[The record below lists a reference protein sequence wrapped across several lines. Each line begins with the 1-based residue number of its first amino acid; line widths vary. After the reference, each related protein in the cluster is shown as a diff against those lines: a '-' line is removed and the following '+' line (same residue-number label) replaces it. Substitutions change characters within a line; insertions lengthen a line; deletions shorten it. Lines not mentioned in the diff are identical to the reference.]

1 MKKLVL
7 ILLLPFGLFAQKKVG
22 GPCECCEAIYQ
33 RMPANLSWTTQISDK
48 NEEGEPMEIT
58 GIIYQKDGK
67 TPAPDVILYVY
78 HTDAKG
84 NYSRGTGDACTK
96 RHGKLRG
103 WVKTDNL
110 GRYKLIS
117 IRPASYPNAT
127 IPAHIHPTIKEPGKT
142 EYYIDEY
149 RFEGD
154 KFLTKEEIARDENR
168 GGSGLIKL
176 TKNDKGVWVGKRD
189 IILGKNI
196 PNYD

>member
-7 ILLLPFGLFAQKKVG
+7 LLLLPLGLSAQKQVG
-22 GPCECCEAIYQ
+22 GSCECCEAIYQ
-33 RMPANLSWTTQISDK
+33 RMPATLSWETRISDK
-48 NEEGEPMEIT
+48 DEEGEPMEIT

-67 TPAPDVILYVY
+67 TPAPNVILYVY

-84 NYSRGTGDACTK
+84 NYSRGTGDACAK

-103 WVKTDNL
+103 WMQTDHM
-110 GRYKLIS
+110 GRYKFVS

-127 IPAHIHPTIKEPGKT
+127 IPAHIHPTIKEPNKN

-154 KFLTKEEIARDENR
+154 RFLTKEEIARDENR

-176 TKNDKGVWVGKRD
+176 IKNDKGIWIGKRD

-196 PNYD
+196 PNY